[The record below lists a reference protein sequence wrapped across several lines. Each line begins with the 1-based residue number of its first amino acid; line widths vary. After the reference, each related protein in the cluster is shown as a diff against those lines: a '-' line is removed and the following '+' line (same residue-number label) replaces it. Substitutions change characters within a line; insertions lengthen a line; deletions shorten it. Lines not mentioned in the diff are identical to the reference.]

1 MYQPSLF
8 GGLEFGPS
16 TSSAA
21 DSRVKTSVRPD
32 EGRGLRAAARVY
44 GEKCFG
50 LSRRSDPLGW
60 SLRTYLQSACEA
72 LTGCSLRWKRS
83 ATPAGHWWL
92 VLGRSGPRTS
102 GTEFGS
108 WQGVNASL
116 SEAGA
121 TSRSGNRKGELLLGG
136 QVRSNM
142 GKILQAPETQDH
154 TGGHSVAT
162 DWKPVLE
169 NLPRLWPTPNANEQG
184 TNKGYQCRPDG
195 SKVLTLSGLT
205 GAASPPPNWPT
216 VHGNQGNNGPTGT
229 ELGNAVTNSDWM
241 TPAAHE
247 REATPKVGLRGET
260 NPNLAMQA
268 TWPTPTKRDEK
279 SIHASEATHQKNSR
293 PLSEVAGL
301 PAQENPSTPGKPRGS
316 LNAAWVA
323 QLMGWP
329 DEYYN
334 ALAEAVIEYHLTA
347 PPPGRTRAS

>member
-16 TSSAA
+16 TSSAGGGPA
-21 DSRVKTSVRPD
+21 RTSRRLARVRGSRDSAAAC
-32 EGRGLRAAARVY
+32 GLRCS
-44 GEKCFG
+44 ESSPKC
-50 LSRRSDPLGW
+50 DPLGC
-60 SLRTYLQSACEA
+60 SLKMYLLSECGA
-72 LTGCSLRWKRS
+72 LTQCSVAWKDS
-83 ATPAGHWWL
+83 GTPAGLSWL

-116 SEAGA
+116 SKA
-121 TSRSGNRKGELLLGG
+121 
-136 QVRSNM
+136 
-142 GKILQAPETQDH
+142 
-154 TGGHSVAT
+154 
-162 DWKPVLE
+162 
-169 NLPRLWPTPNANEQG
+169 
-184 TNKGYQCRPDG
+184 
-195 SKVLTLSGLT
+195 

-260 NPNLAMQA
+260 NPNLAAQVNWVTPTECERKTA
-268 TWPTPTKRDEK
+268 TSAEPYLTQTGTVRAMRPDGKSSNMGLTAQVAWPTPQTVPD
-279 SIHASEATHQKNSR
+279 SEASHNQ
-293 PLSEVAGL
+293 LSGNFRTAMTDKLAIGQAD
-301 PAQENPSTPGKPRGS
+301 PANPSTPGKPRGS